1 MNKYSEVNKKETL
14 LENVSFVSSGE
25 DRKTSIEISK
35 RWITLTL
42 CLLLLSTIVG
52 CVGLFIGFRR
62 IETQEMKAFEE
73 ILKVVG
79 ERKHDAISKGNETVS
94 VEDLAEQPKVR
105 TKRSSTMRHLYCHE
119 GGRTS
124 FPLSDSK
131 IEEGHDSIMR
141 EFDKQCQCKHGA
153 GCWKRWDAPDN
164 RYGCS
169 SFFGPVMQG
178 THLVKS
184 ACAIHDMCYETA
196 RAQAECDN
204 EFHHN
209 FKQLC
214 RETAMRYI
222 ASATVPVGGVAVL
235 CAIPF
240 LNLFTCLPAIST
252 LPYQVVGSTIITG
265 STTNCGTMADIARF
279 LVETHGGTH
288 YEGYQC
294 KEDEGDR
301 ECPHRG

>member
-79 ERKHDAISKGNETVS
+79 ERKHDAVSKGNETVS

-105 TKRSSTMRHLYCHE
+105 TKRSSSMRRLYCHE
-119 GGRTS
+119 GET
-124 FPLSDSK
+124 FIKYLT
-131 IEEGHDSIMR
+131 
-141 EFDKQCQCKHGA
+141 GA
-153 GCWKRWDAPDN
+153 TL
-164 RYGCS
+164 Y
-169 SFFGPVMQG
+169 
-178 THLVKS
+178 
-184 ACAIHDMCYETA
+184 
-196 RAQAECDN
+196 
-204 EFHHN
+204 
-209 FKQLC
+209 
-214 RETAMRYI
+214 
-222 ASATVPVGGVAVL
+222 PVGGVAVS

-240 LNLFTCLPAIST
+240 LNLFTCLPAISAISS
-252 LPYQVVGSTIITG
+252 LPFQVEGSTRAAQIVAALQLG
-265 STTNCGTMADIARF
+265 CEE
-279 LVETHGGTH
+279 V
-288 YEGYQC
+288 
-294 KEDEGDR
+294 KR
-301 ECPHRG
+301 E

>member
-79 ERKHDAISKGNETVS
+79 ERKHDAVSKGNETVS

-141 EFDKQCQCKHGA
+141 EFDKHCQCKHGA
-153 GCWKRWDAPDN
+153 KCRKSWDN
-164 RYGCS
+164 SRYGCS
-169 SFFGPVMQG
+169 TVFGRVMEN

-184 ACAIHDMCYETA
+184 ACAIHDMCYETD
-196 RAQAECDN
+196 RAQADCDN

-214 RETAMRYI
+214 RETFIKYI
-222 ASATVPVGGVAVL
+222 GGATTLPTTALVAA
-235 CAIPF
+235 CAIPVW
-240 LNLFTCLPAIST
+240 NLFACVPAISA
-252 LPYQVVGSTIITG
+252 LPMQAVGSAIITAA
-265 STTNCGTMADIARF
+265 TTNCAQMADNALR
-279 LVETHGGTH
+279 LVERNGGEH

-294 KEDEGDR
+294 KVDEGDR